1 MQLLLTLLFYWLIFI
16 PNSANEHSDNNNAG
30 NRIAI
35 HIDSGSSLPTDEQLQ
50 LARNIG
56 VDLIEIE
63 DPTRLSSTVLANF
76 YILLS
81 SDNKFLTPRQITE
94 DRDRLINRTVQ
105 RYRGFSSEVQNRIAA
120 VSVLKYPAD
129 FADNF
134 GRELSFIADSLSQTL
149 NKPIYYHSAFS
160 APGFFPP
167 SLGFISVSYQVNS
180 TDSLPTTP
188 VIHFHPSPQENRRSI
203 EKFQDIL
210 NALLHYESSLVILP
224 SEWFFQT
231 IDHQPDL
238 AILLSDHINRREVL
252 FPLPADNA
260 PSITPNWHII
270 LLFVLL
276 AILIVHFKYQTF
288 FLSFAGRYF
297 FNHSFFMADLF
308 EGRVRSKSS
317 GLVIFVVHA
326 LATGLLFYV
335 ISGVMISPT
344 GLAALEFYLPHF
356 FLAGFE
362 RYTLFLAGFLL
373 AIFSHIIS
381 VFWILIFN
389 KKITQ
394 LTQAIHLYCWPL
406 LINIILLFLIVV
418 LAETQSSPLLILS
431 LSAIFLAVWFF
442 SFTIAAID
450 GSRQLDGSPIWNLAL
465 TVGLHAVVVFSA
477 LFWVFLTPA
486 LFEPIQLVL
495 NLP

>member
-16 PNSANEHSDNNNAG
+16 PNSANELNDSNSAG

-35 HIDSGSSLPTDEQLQ
+35 YIDSGSSLPSDEQLQ
-50 LARNIG
+50 LARTIG

-63 DPTRLSSTVLANF
+63 DPTRLSSAALANF

-81 SDNKFLTPRQITE
+81 SDNKFVTRQQITE
-94 DRDRLINRTVQ
+94 NRDQLMNHTAQ
-105 RYRGFSSEVQNRIAA
+105 RYRGFSSQIQNRIAA
-120 VSVLKYPAD
+120 VSLLKFPSD

-134 GRELSFIADSLSQTL
+134 GRDLSFIADSLSQTL
-149 NKPIYYHSAFS
+149 NKPIYYQSAF
-160 APGFFPP
+160 AQLRYFPP
-167 SLGFISVSYQVNS
+167 SLGFVTVSYHVNS
-180 TDSLPTTP
+180 TDSLPATP
-188 VIHFHPSPQENRRSI
+188 VIRFNPNPLENRRSVQKL
-203 EKFQDIL
+203 EETL
-210 NALLHYESSLVILP
+210 NASLTHETSIIILP
-224 SEWFFQT
+224 SDWFFET

-238 AILLSDHINRREVL
+238 AILLSDHINGQQVV
-252 FPLPADNA
+252 FPLPADGVPPMA
-260 PSITPNWHII
+260 PNWHII

-276 AILIVHFKYQTF
+276 AILILHYKYQPF
-288 FLSFAGRYF
+288 FFAFAGRYF

-335 ISGVMISPT
+335 VSAVMISPT
-344 GLAALEFYLPHF
+344 GFAALEYYLPHF
-356 FLAGFE
+356 FIAGFE
-362 RYTLFLAGFLL
+362 QYTLFLAGFLL
-373 AIFSHIIS
+373 AIFSHGIS
-381 VFWILIFN
+381 VLWILLFN

-418 LAETQSSPLLILS
+418 LVETESSAIIILS
-431 LSAIFLAVWFF
+431 LSAIFLAVWFL

-450 GSRQLDGSPIWNLAL
+450 GSRQLDGNPIWNLAL
-465 TVGLHAVVVFSA
+465 TVVLHAVLVFAA
-477 LFWVFLTPA
+477 LFWVLFSPSI
-486 LFEPIQLVL
+486 FEPIQLVL
-495 NLP
+495 YLP